1 MHNAMQGH
9 GAAGTAAASARALAA
24 VPRDVA
30 SVSEIEALTPHEII
44 ESHSRLVGLRA
55 AIEADYE
62 GRQGRYNKVD
72 TARVKFLN
80 AVAFPYLRLGKR
92 LDDGDWM
99 MLFADRSKERVAKDV
114 PRAVLQWAA
123 RNYTDPRRETKYVD
137 RLEPGDQRTML
148 YWLVTT
154 EQRIVHSHARNGRPA
169 AYRLQKRDAVPA
181 AYLDRTVAELCRM
194 GRGHPGH
201 SR

>member
-1 MHNAMQGH
+1 MMQGRGGAMQGH
-9 GAAGTAAASARALAA
+9 GAVGTAAASARALAA
-24 VPRDVA
+24 VPSSA
-30 SVSEIEALTPHEII
+30 SVSELEVLTKHEII
-44 ESHSRLVGLRA
+44 ESHARLVGQRA
-55 AIEADYE
+55 TIEADYE
-62 GRQGRYNKVD
+62 GRRGRYNKVD
-72 TARVKFLN
+72 TARMKFLN

-181 AYLDRTVAELCRM
+181 AYIDRMILTLT
-194 GRGHPGH
+194 
-201 SR
+201 